1 MSLIVLAIKLN
12 FMQIRDFTVTD
23 LAAVVQI
30 QNTVVPNQAQS
41 YAELEHDLTKLEEN
55 VRQVFIVA
63 EENGT
68 VIGAANYHRF
78 AGSYHPNKF
87 GIEIWVEPLAQGRGV
102 GNALYLALLEKLAP
116 LEPISVST
124 QVRESDAR
132 AMQFAASRGFLEIKR
147 DFESLLDI
155 TNFSSEPY
163 QANILNLESSGVALI
178 SWQEAD
184 SLERRQEL
192 HRVFSVVRHDV
203 PRSEPAT
210 PITFEFL
217 DENVLMDAELLQEAS
232 FFALENNKI
241 IGFTGCFRGA
251 KAGWVD
257 QWLTA
262 TTREARGRGIA
273 TALKIKQIKVVQQ
286 LGFQTIRTDN
296 DTRNTAMLAI
306 NDKLGFVR
314 QPAVLVVKKEF

>member
-1 MSLIVLAIKLN
+1 
-12 FMQIRDFTVTD
+12 MQIRNFEMTD
-23 LAAVVQI
+23 LPAVVAI
-30 QNTVVPNQAQS
+30 QNAVVPFQALSQ
-41 YAELEHDLTKLEEN
+41 AELEHDLTKLEEN
-55 VRQVFIVA
+55 IRQVFMVA
-63 EENGT
+63 EENGA

-87 GIEIWVEPLAQGRGV
+87 GLEIWVQPESQGRGI
-102 GNALYLALLEKLAP
+102 GSALYAALLEKLAP

-132 AMQFAASRGFLEIKR
+132 AMKFAQSRGFLEIKR

-155 TNFSSEPY
+155 RNFLTEPY
-163 QANILNLESSGVALI
+163 QEKISSLEQSGVQLV
-178 SWQEAD
+178 SWAAAD

-192 HRVFSVVRHDV
+192 HQVFSMVRHDV
-203 PRSEPAT
+203 PRAEPAT

-217 DENVLMDAELLQEAS
+217 NENVLSDSELLQEAS
-232 FFALENNKI
+232 FYALEDNKI
-241 IGFTGCFRGA
+241 VGFTGCFKGA
-251 KAGWVD
+251 KEGWVD

-262 TTREARGRGIA
+262 TTREVRGRGIA
-273 TALKIKQIKVVQQ
+273 TALKIRQIKMAQQ
-286 LGFQTIRTDN
+286 LGFSTIRTDN